1 MNGVDNGKDT
11 PAAQPATDA
20 PAEDQKPVSDAPNSA
35 APSSNASA
43 APVETQTPASETP
56 KTDAPTTPVET
67 QSPASEAPAANDKSE
82 PQAPT
87 NTTVPANPV
96 DGSTFIAID
105 PASTSSF
112 GGSYGPLTYH
122 TSFSGISVSDL
133 THGAQQGLWLD
144 TYGNAH
150 DPYYP
155 VRIFYTKGDV
165 DNLVP
170 RYNAEHTPVEG
181 TELERPDQLVGGAS
195 GVMNSIG

>member
-1 MNGVDNGKDT
+1 MPKTDT
-11 PAAQPATDA
+11 PATNVPTSGA
-20 PAEDQKPVSDAPNSA
+20 PTSSAPTT
-35 APSSNASA
+35 
-43 APVETQTPASETP
+43 PVETQTPASETP
-56 KTDAPTTPVET
+56 KTDTPTTNLLTSGAPTTPTET
-67 QSPASEAPAANDKSE
+67 QSPASEAPAANDKPE
-82 PQAPT
+82 TQAPT
-87 NTTVPANPV
+87 NTAVPANPV
-96 DGSTFIAID
+96 DGSTFIAMD
-105 PASTSSF
+105 PASNSSY

-122 TSFSGISVSDL
+122 TSFSGISVNDL

-144 TYGNAH
+144 TNGNAH

-170 RYNAEHTPVEG
+170 RYNDEHTPVEG

>member
-1 MNGVDNGKDT
+1 M
-11 PAAQPATDA
+11 
-20 PAEDQKPVSDAPNSA
+20 
-35 APSSNASA
+35 
-43 APVETQTPASETP
+43 
-56 KTDAPTTPVET
+56 
-67 QSPASEAPAANDKSE
+67 
-82 PQAPT
+82 
-87 NTTVPANPV
+87 
-96 DGSTFIAID
+96 
-105 PASTSSF
+105 
-112 GGSYGPLTYH
+112 TYH